1 MRPLEV
7 SFKARRKTFFKHI
20 PTLLGK
26 ETFINQT
33 KNKNKKSPLTI
44 SLVV

>member
-33 KNKNKKSPLTI
+33 KNKKSPLTI